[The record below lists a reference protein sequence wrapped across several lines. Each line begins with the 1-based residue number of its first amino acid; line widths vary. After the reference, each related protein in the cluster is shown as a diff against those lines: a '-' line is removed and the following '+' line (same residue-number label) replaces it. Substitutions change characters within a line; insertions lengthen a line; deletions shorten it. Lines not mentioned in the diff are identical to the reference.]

1 MGKKVINRNTI
12 AHFRGNYIDENRDLA
27 KQRRHLSIE
36 EEGDNLIFMK
46 LTSQRR
52 EELSQIRLEP
62 DSVECLNSI
71 SYPIFN
77 QKVKISLT
85 DLETT
90 NYRYFY
96 VCSLHPNGCL
106 KPEKFTKICQR
117 FKNIWED
124 ELTPESEKKIII
136 LKASE
141 LKPTNEIPW
150 WVNYTSKDRKEL
162 KKT

>member
-1 MGKKVINRNTI
+1 MDKKVINLNTI
-12 AHFRGNYIDENRDLA
+12 AHFRGNYIDENKEPA

-36 EEGDNLIFMK
+36 EESDDLFFMK
-46 LTSQRR
+46 LTSQKR
-52 EELSQIRLEP
+52 EELNQVRLRIEP

-90 NYRYFY
+90 NYQYFY

-106 KPEKFTKICQR
+106 KTKKFTEICQR
-117 FKNIWED
+117 FK
-124 ELTPESEKKIII
+124 KI
-136 LKASE
+136 
-141 LKPTNEIPW
+141 
-150 WVNYTSKDRKEL
+150 
-162 KKT
+162 